1 MNRNPQSWLTS
12 GALNLLA
19 IACLAADDGPRS
31 PATPKVFLQTS
42 VASTPVT
49 GKTIKV
55 DAGGNLQKALDSAKP
70 GDEVVLQA
78 GASFTGNFVLPK
90 KEAGDGW
97 IVVRTSD
104 MQSLPSEGHRVL
116 PENAAAMP
124 KLLSPSTAAAIV
136 TAAGASHYRLIGIE
150 VTTSPEAE
158 LSYCLVSAG
167 SGRETEINA
176 LPSAIILDRMY
187 IHGNAH
193 LPFKRGVQLNGCSCS
208 VIDSYI
214 SDIHVEGQ
222 DTQAIAIWNGCGPF
236 KIVNNYLEAAGE
248 NVMFGGA
255 DPKIVDLVPSDVEFR
270 NNYCFKPLTWRI
282 RPGGPT
288 APHWTVK
295 NSFETKNAR
304 RLLVDQNVFENCWT
318 DAQTGFAILLKS
330 ENQDGAAPWTVTEDF
345 TFSNNLVRN
354 SGSAIKIA
362 GHTSGPAK
370 TASRF
375 LIRNNR
381 FEQIGKTDDGILLI
395 LLAGVTDVTFDHNT
409 GFQSGAVIIADGAAM
424 PGLTFTNNISPHNQ
438 YGVKGSGQATGIK
451 TLEAYF
457 PGCQFLGNVLI
468 GGNKSL
474 YPAGNLF
481 PATAK
486 EINFS
491 AESTAVSLPAEFA
504 KAGAHDLP
512 DWEAIRVGVSQA
524 RGSQ

>member
-1 MNRNPQSWLTS
+1 
-12 GALNLLA
+12 
-19 IACLAADDGPRS
+19 
-31 PATPKVFLQTS
+31 
-42 VASTPVT
+42 
-49 GKTIKV
+49 
-55 DAGGNLQKALDSAKP
+55 
-70 GDEVVLQA
+70 
-78 GASFTGNFVLPK
+78 
-90 KEAGDGW
+90 
-97 IVVRTSD
+97 
-104 MQSLPSEGHRVL
+104 MQSLPSEGHRVS
-116 PENAAAMP
+116 PKNAAAMP

-236 KIVNNYLEAAGE
+236 KIVNNHLEAAGE

-270 NNYCFKPLTWRI
+270 NNYCFKPLTWHI
-282 RPGGPT
+282 RPGGPIS
-288 APHWTVK
+288 PHWTVK
-295 NSFETKNAR
+295 NLFELKNAR
-304 RLLVDQNVFENCWT
+304 RVLVDQNLFENCWA
-318 DAQTGFAILLKS
+318 DAQVGFAILLKS
-330 ENQDGAAPWTVTEDF
+330 ENQDGTAPWSVTEDIIF
-345 TFSNNLVRN
+345 TNNLVRH
-354 SGSAIKIA
+354 SANGINIA
-362 GHTSGPAK
+362 GHTENRAK
-370 TASRF
+370 RAARF

-381 FEQIGKTDDGILLI
+381 FEQIGGAGEGGILFQ
-395 LLAGVTDVTFDHNT
+395 LLSGVADVTIDHNS
-409 GFQSGAVIIADGAAM
+409 GFQSGTLIVADGEPM
-424 PGLTFTNNISPHNQ
+424 PRLVFTNNIAPHNQ
-438 YGVKGSGQATGIK
+438 YGVKGSDQGTGRS
-451 TLEAYF
+451 TLEHYF

-468 GGNKSL
+468 GGDKSL

-512 DWEAIRVGVSQA
+512 GWEAIRVGVSQA
-524 RGSQ
+524 ARLGIAPLLRLDPRSGIPASPHGPCEGFCHGLPILDGQRDGGSNPT